1 MTETNRQ
8 IENLERYIAELR
20 SRPLLL
26 FCRTPKGHE
35 KVMTVA
41 ECVASGAVYIRV
53 VVDDLDEILAAELGE
68 RR

>member
-1 MTETNRQ
+1 MTGE
-8 IENLERYIAELR
+8 ELEQRIAELR

-26 FCRTPKGHE
+26 LCRTPKGKE

-41 ECVASGAVYIRV
+41 ECAETGAVYIRLV
-53 VVDDLDEILAAELGE
+53 ADDLDELLAAELGE